1 VLASMTSSRDADT
14 QLTSDVDSDMEKARS
29 EKTSNIM
36 EDVRDK
42 ETLDQRPTSVQQD
55 GLDQEKDASPQ
66 AAAVPTDDEHVYV
79 TGWKLIVVIT
89 VVSLSAFI
97 MLLDTSIVVTV
108 S

>member
-1 VLASMTSSRDADT
+1 MTSSRDADT

-29 EKTSNIM
+29 EKIM
-36 EDVRDK
+36 EEARDK
-42 ETLDQRPTSVQQD
+42 ETLHQRPTSVQQD
-55 GLDQEKDASPQ
+55 GSDQEKDASPQ

>member
-1 VLASMTSSRDADT
+1 MTSSRDADT

-42 ETLDQRPTSVQQD
+42 EILHQRPTSVQQD
-55 GLDQEKDASPQ
+55 GPEQEKDASPH
-66 AAAVPTDDEHVYV
+66 AALPTDDEHVYV

>member
-1 VLASMTSSRDADT
+1 MTSSRDADT

-29 EKTSNIM
+29 EKTSNIL

-42 ETLDQRPTSVQQD
+42 ETLDQQQPPNVQQD
-55 GLDQEKDASPQ
+55 GSDQEKDASAQ
-66 AAAVPTDDEHVYV
+66 TAAVPTDDEHVYV
-79 TGWKLIVVIT
+79 TGWKLIVVII